1 MSMGN
6 AAGLKSWQAIANA
19 EWTLAI
25 ELLAAAQA
33 VEFHAPLEPGTGGRA
48 ARAAVRELSPRVRDD
63 RPLAGD
69 IEAVAAAIRDGSLL
83 SAVEADAGELL

>member
-1 MSMGN
+1 
-6 AAGLKSWQAIANA
+6 
-19 EWTLAI
+19 
-25 ELLAAAQA
+25 
-33 VEFHAPLEPGTGGRA
+33 
-48 ARAAVRELSPRVRDD
+48 VRELSPRVRDD